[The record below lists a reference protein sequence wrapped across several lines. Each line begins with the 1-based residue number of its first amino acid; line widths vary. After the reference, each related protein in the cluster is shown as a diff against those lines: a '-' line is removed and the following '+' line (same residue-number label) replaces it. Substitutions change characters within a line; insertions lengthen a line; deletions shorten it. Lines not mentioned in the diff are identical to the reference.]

1 MKSLKNNAK
10 QIHRIMKNIKFILCA
25 IALCAG
31 FNAMAQN
38 EIRFGDMLV
47 IRDYEKVDEEGKVE
61 YTTNIKAG
69 KKDYTIR
76 RRMRTHYPTFYMG
89 YSRLGNSSFSSEFA
103 TGIGQKQGRSWDWGI
118 YTGGKSIPFNK
129 RGTIGISYALGIGR
143 SSYKLTGGDYFYND
157 NGITRFGNKPG
168 DENAYDETW
177 FRYWGLRLPINL
189 EFQQYI
195 SKKPLFFTFGPE
207 LELRFSPKSL
217 GRIDGKN
224 KKQKITGDLDLN
236 PLNINLMAQIG
247 YGNIGFM
254 AKLSLID
261 LFQNPMRP
269 EALIG
274 GTGMYPLNCEVYPL
288 TIGFS
293 IFY

>member
-1 MKSLKNNAK
+1 MKG
-10 QIHRIMKNIKFILCA
+10 IKAALCA
-25 IALCAG
+25 LALFAG

-47 IRDYEKVDEEGKVE
+47 IKDYEKVDEEGKVE

-69 KKDYTIR
+69 QKDYTIR

-236 PLNINLMAQIG
+236 PLNINLMAQVG

>member
-1 MKSLKNNAK
+1 
-10 QIHRIMKNIKFILCA
+10 MKNIKFILCA

-236 PLNINLMAQIG
+236 PLNINLMAQVG

-269 EALIG
+269 EPLAD
-274 GTGMYPLNCEVYPL
+274 GTEAPLPNCEVYPL

>member
-1 MKSLKNNAK
+1 
-10 QIHRIMKNIKFILCA
+10 MKNIKFILCA

-118 YTGGKSIPFNK
+118 YTEGKSIPFNK

-236 PLNINLMAQIG
+236 PLNINLMAQVG

>member
-1 MKSLKNNAK
+1 
-10 QIHRIMKNIKFILCA
+10 MKNIKFILCA

-118 YTGGKSIPFNK
+118 YTEGKSIPFNK
-129 RGTIGISYALGIGR
+129 RGTIGFSYALGIGR

-236 PLNINLMAQIG
+236 PLNINLMAQVG

-274 GTGMYPLNCEVYPL
+274 INRLVHSCFGL
-288 TIGFS
+288 
-293 IFY
+293 

>member
-1 MKSLKNNAK
+1 
-10 QIHRIMKNIKFILCA
+10 MKNIKFILCA

-69 KKDYTIR
+69 QKDYTIR

-89 YSRLGNSSFSSEFA
+89 YSRLGNSSFSSGFA

-236 PLNINLMAQIG
+236 PLNINLMAQVG

-269 EALIG
+269 ETLIG
-274 GTGMYPLNCEVYPL
+274 GPGMHPLNCEVYPL

>member
-1 MKSLKNNAK
+1 MKG
-10 QIHRIMKNIKFILCA
+10 IKA
-25 IALCAG
+25 ALCALALFAG
-31 FNAMAQN
+31 FNVMAQN

-47 IRDYEKVDEEGKVE
+47 IRDYETVDEDGNVE
-61 YTTNIKAG
+61 YATDIKAG
-69 KKDYTIR
+69 KSDYTIR
-76 RRMRTHYPTFYMG
+76 RRMRTHYPGFYMG
-89 YSRLGNSSFSSEFA
+89 YSRLTGSSFSTDFA
-103 TGIGQKQGRSWDWGI
+103 TGIGQKQSRSWDWGI
-118 YTGGKSIPFNK
+118 YLADKGIPFNK

-168 DENAYDETW
+168 NENRYDETW

-207 LELRFSPKSL
+207 LELRFSPKAL
-217 GRIDGKN
+217 GRVDGKN
-224 KKQKITGDLDLN
+224 KKQKITQDFDLN
-236 PLNINLMAQIG
+236 PLNVNLIAQIG
-247 YGNIGFM
+247 YDDIGFI

-261 LFQNPMRP
+261 LFQNPMRSEP
-269 EALIG
+269 LIG
-274 GTGMYPLNCEVYPL
+274 GPGMHPLNCEVYPL

>member
-1 MKSLKNNAK
+1 
-10 QIHRIMKNIKFILCA
+10 MKNIKFILCA

-168 DENAYDETW
+168 NENRYDETW

-236 PLNINLMAQIG
+236 PLNINLMAQVG

>member
-1 MKSLKNNAK
+1 
-10 QIHRIMKNIKFILCA
+10 MKNIKFILCA

-118 YTGGKSIPFNK
+118 YTEGKSIPFNK

-189 EFQQYI
+189 EFQQYL

-236 PLNINLMAQIG
+236 PLNINLMAQVG

-274 GTGMYPLNCEVYPL
+274 GTGIPPLNCEVYPL

>member
-1 MKSLKNNAK
+1 
-10 QIHRIMKNIKFILCA
+10 MKNIKFILCA

-118 YTGGKSIPFNK
+118 YTEGKSIPFNK

-157 NGITRFGNKPG
+157 NGITRFGNKLG

-236 PLNINLMAQIG
+236 PLNINLMAQVG

-274 GTGMYPLNCEVYPL
+274 GTGMSPLNCEVYPL

>member
-1 MKSLKNNAK
+1 MKG
-10 QIHRIMKNIKFILCA
+10 IKAALCA
-25 IALCAG
+25 LALFAG

-47 IRDYEKVDEEGKVE
+47 IKDYEKVDEEGKVE

-69 KKDYTIR
+69 QKDYTIR

>member
-1 MKSLKNNAK
+1 
-10 QIHRIMKNIKFILCA
+10 MKNIKFILCA

-69 KKDYTIR
+69 QKDYTIR

-236 PLNINLMAQIG
+236 PLNINLMAQVG

>member
-1 MKSLKNNAK
+1 
-10 QIHRIMKNIKFILCA
+10 MKNIKFILCA

-236 PLNINLMAQIG
+236 PLNINLMAQVG